1 VESSSS
7 RCLNIRVTGPSDE
20 RFALRGHAPGGDDGT
35 GSTRAAHWESIWS
48 QRRPETVSWYQ
59 SVPRT
64 SLDLVTRYARPEDRV
79 LDVGGGASR
88 LVDLLLQRSYRRLA
102 VLDVSPAA
110 LDHARARLGP
120 GAEAVD
126 WIVADVTNWCPTV
139 PVELWHDRAVFHFL
153 VEPAERA
160 AYVAAAGNGIAPGGH
175 LVVATF
181 ALDGPEMCSGL
192 PVQRY
197 DAAGLAAAFGPDFDL
212 VETATER
219 HVTPT
224 GADQPFV
231 YVVLRRR

>member
-1 VESSSS
+1 M
-7 RCLNIRVTGPSDE
+7 NGPSDE
-20 RFALRGHAPGGDDGT
+20 RPTPRDGARSGDLAA
-35 GSTRAAHWESIWS
+35 GSTRRDHWEAIWS
-48 QRRPETVSWYQ
+48 ERRPESVSWYQ

-64 SLDLVTRYARPEDRV
+64 SLELVTRYARPEDRV

-88 LVDLLLQRSYRRLA
+88 LVDLLLQRSYRHLA

-110 LDHARARLGP
+110 LEHARARLGP
-120 GAEAVD
+120 GAEAAD
-126 WIVADVTNWCPTV
+126 WIVADVTSWRPTV

-153 VEPAERA
+153 VDPVERA
-160 AYVAAAGNGIAPGGH
+160 AYVAAAARGIASGGH

-197 DAAGLAAAFGPDFDL
+197 DADGLAAAFEQDFDA
-212 VETATER
+212 VETAVER
-219 HVTPT
+219 HVTPA
-224 GADQPFV
+224 GAAQPFV